1 MIVLSPM
8 RSRARAWA
16 VLVLTVSAL
25 AAACGGGRV
34 LPASEPTHRK
44 TLPAAPTVGS
54 EVKPA
59 AQWVSDGARGGSF
72 LLTKRPKLVVV
83 IAIDQFRADYLT
95 KFDPYFGATGFRRLL
110 SRGATWTGHYGHY
123 ATYTGPG
130 HALLL
135 SGSYAYVNGIGANKF
150 YNAETSR
157 SEAMVFDGS
166 AQILGMTET
175 DPDMDVSPK
184 NFLGSTVGD
193 ELSLATGGQ
202 SKTISLAT
210 KGRGAILLGG
220 RLGKAYFIND
230 DTGEMTTS
238 SYYMRELPVW
248 ALEWN
253 KKKLADSYF
262 GKKWERV
269 LPPEAYAISVPDD
282 AKAEGGS
289 KGLGKVFPHVVN
301 GGLSAPGPDF
311 YEAFTHTPF
320 ANDYELD
327 FAKAAIDGE
336 KLGGRGVTDLLAI
349 SLSAIDLAGHDFG
362 PFSQEVQDLVV
373 RTDKQ
378 LGDFFEWLYGKF
390 ASDEVVVLL
399 SADHGAT
406 PVPEQMA
413 AIGFDAGRIKKK
425 AIKEAIDHV
434 LTKRFGAA
442 GGDGWVVATEDPHVF
457 LNRKVMAEKKLDA
470 KEVERVA
477 GEGAMTLK
485 GFAGFL
491 TRTQLMTGAV
501 PPTDLA
507 RSLVRSYHAPRG
519 GDVLMWTQPFYF
531 WGKYG
536 EKDQGSTHGT
546 WYRYDSEVPVI
557 LVGAGVCPG
566 RYGVREMVDVAP
578 TLSYLLGLTAPAG
591 SEGEVAPVLKG
602 D

>member
-1 MIVLSPM
+1 M
-8 RSRARAWA
+8 
-16 VLVLTVSAL
+16 SAL
-25 AAACGGGRV
+25 VAACGGAPV
-34 LPASEPTHRK
+34 LPAPGPTHGE
-44 TLPAAPTVGS
+44 TLAAAPPAGP
-54 EVKPA
+54 ELKPA
-59 AQWVSDGARGGSF
+59 AQWVSGGAGGGSF

-135 SGSYAYVNGIGANKF
+135 SGSYPYVNGIGANKF

-166 AQILGMTET
+166 AQILGMAKT

-220 RLGKAYFIND
+220 RLGKTYFIND

-238 SYYMRELPVW
+238 SYYMRELPAW
-248 ALEWN
+248 TLAWN

-282 AKAEGGS
+282 AKAEADS

-301 GGLSAPGPDF
+301 GKLSAPGPDF

-327 FAKAAIDGE
+327 FAKAAVDGE

-373 RTDKQ
+373 RTDRQ

-425 AIKEAIDHV
+425 AIKEAIDGA

-442 GGDGWVVATEDPHVF
+442 GGDGWVVAMEDPHVF

-477 GEGAMTLK
+477 GEAAMTLK

-491 TRTQLMTGAV
+491 TRTQLMTGVV

-507 RSLVRSYHAPRG
+507 RSLVRSYHVPRG

-557 LVGAGVCPG
+557 LVGPGVRPG
-566 RYGVREMVDVAP
+566 RYGMREMVDVAP

-591 SEGEVAPVLKG
+591 SEGDVLPVLKG